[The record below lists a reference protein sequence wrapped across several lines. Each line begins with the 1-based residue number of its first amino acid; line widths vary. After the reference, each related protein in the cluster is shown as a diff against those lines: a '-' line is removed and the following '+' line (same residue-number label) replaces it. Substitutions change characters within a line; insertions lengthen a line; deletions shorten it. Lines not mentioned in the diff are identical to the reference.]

1 MKKITSL
8 LLSFILIFVS
18 CQTPKAQRSI
28 ASQVDLELL
37 NQLISKVKSL
47 SPEREAEIKIMRNNL
62 LKYMIQA
69 SYRPDADKL
78 RILEEANRYFQYAGS
93 QIHHNLL
100 MELEGAAPEKFA
112 TVIKPPRWTLN
123 EEIKFLNREVNEFAA
138 YYDIQQ
144 MQGAARTFLSLYQSA
159 GGLIPYMDKDQSHA
173 VNVMMQGF
181 LDQELTDK
189 NRLQLMNRVE
199 EEINP
204 YIKRI
209 RNIGDELVDDSFLH
223 FNDKE
228 FDYVIKKFI
237 SDYYRQID
245 IDVVKSI
252 LSTLTEMK
260 PNAPPK
266 EMAAILFQYAGPGLG
281 KTLQQLGKEPAVGAE
296 IQKILAT
303 LESDGLSVPPHM
315 VHDIIAKD
323 KAYEFISVED
333 TPLGTGTMAQVH
345 AAKVRING
353 EEKQV
358 VVRFL
363 KPGVEEAS
371 MKDITFVKQFITDI
385 QNDPN
390 VDLAKMPD
398 IDKIIK
404 SSEGF
409 LYKELDIQGTIQR
422 QMQAQKVYQ
431 RSIKVNVTDG
441 TQALVEFK
449 VPAVYPPPKGKKS
462 NLHVQEFVTHGKK
475 FADLEKAGDQEAV
488 ARAMLDL
495 WFSEALFRSGYIH
508 ADLHQGNFTV
518 LLAENNNKI
527 EVAIF
532 DYGISAELPS
542 QTREAFMMIAAGAQM
557 HDSELLARGLLSVEQ
572 TTVDKQARRE
582 LSKLITAEM
591 KNHKWEPEQWI
602 MWAVK
607 NGYLTNEELGSLAR
621 GGTLILQLPVTIG
634 KFDLAKKDLM
644 QVSKREFLAW
654 ISGKR
659 KDFPL
664 KLNNLARISWSA
676 TRFGCH
682 EVLSKIFKRK

>member
-1 MKKITSL
+1 MRKFISIVLSL
-8 LLSFILIFVS
+8 LFLIAS
-18 CQTPKAQRSI
+18 CQAPQAHRKI
-28 ASQVDLELL
+28 ATQVDLNHL
-37 NQLISKVKSL
+37 NQLVRKVKSL
-47 SPEREAEIKIMRNNL
+47 SPEREAEVKVMRSNL

-69 SYRPDADKL
+69 SYKPDSEKL

-93 QIHHNLL
+93 QIYHNLL
-100 MELEGAAPEKFA
+100 MELENAAPDKFV
-112 TVIKPPRWTLN
+112 TLLKPPRWTLN
-123 EEIKFLNREVNEFAA
+123 EEIKFLNRKVNEFAA
-138 YYDIQQ
+138 YYNIEQ
-144 MQGAARTFLSLYQSA
+144 MQGAARTFFSLYQSA
-159 GGLIPYMDKDQSHA
+159 GGQFPYMDKDQSLV
-173 VNVMMQGF
+173 VNSMLQAF
-181 LDQELTDK
+181 LEQDLSESNK
-189 NRLQLMNRVE
+189 LQLMNRVE
-199 EEINP
+199 EEISP
-204 YIKRI
+204 YVARI
-209 RNIGDELVDDSFLH
+209 RNIGNELVDDSFLK

-237 SDYYRQID
+237 ADYYKQID

-252 LSTLTEMK
+252 LSTLVEVN

-281 KTLQQLGKEPAVGAE
+281 KTLQQLGKEPAVAAE

-315 VHDIIAKD
+315 VYEIIAKD
-323 KAYEFISVED
+323 NAYEFISVED

-371 MKDITFVKQFITDI
+371 MKDIAFVKQFITDI

-390 VDLAKMPD
+390 VNLAKIPD

-404 SSEGF
+404 STEGF

-422 QMQAQKVYQ
+422 QIQAQKVYQ

-475 FADLEKAGDQEAV
+475 FTDLEKAGDQEAV

-518 LLAENNNKI
+518 LLAENNSKI

-542 QTREAFMMIAAGAQM
+542 QTREAFMLIAAGAQM
-557 HDSELLARGLLSVEQ
+557 QDSELLARGLLSVEQ
-572 TTVDKQARRE
+572 STVDKQARRE
-582 LSKLITAEM
+582 LSKLINAEM

-602 MWAVK
+602 IWAVK

-659 KDFPL
+659 EDFPL